1 MINAILFDLDGTILD
16 TNELI
21 IASFFHA
28 LDGEV
33 TQPLNREQI
42 IMNMGRP
49 LVEQMKLFT
58 GRDDVSDVVTKYRA
72 FNIEKH
78 DQIVKAFPYVKE
90 VMEKLF
96 RSGIKMGI
104 VTSKVRMTT
113 EMGLKLCGLES
124 LLHTVVTVEDVEA
137 PKPNPDGIKKA
148 MAQLGVNPDSTLMV
162 GDSHYDLEAARH
174 AGVRSVGVAWSLKG
188 EEYLL
193 KHRPDYWIRDMRE
206 LLELVEAARD
216 AW

>member
-28 LDGEV
+28 LEGEMA
-33 TQPLNREQI
+33 QPLNREQI

-58 GRDDVSDVVTKYRA
+58 GRDDVSDVVAKYRA
-72 FNIEKH
+72 FNVEKH

-90 VMEKLF
+90 VMGKLF
-96 RSGIKMGI
+96 HSGIKIGI

-113 EMGLKLCGLES
+113 EMGLKLCGLDS
-124 LLHTVVTVEDVEA
+124 LLHTVVTVEDVEK
-137 PKPNPDGIKKA
+137 PKPNPDGIRKA

-162 GDSHYDLEAARH
+162 GDSHYDLDAARH

-206 LLELVEAARD
+206 LLEMVEAARD
-216 AW
+216 A